1 MKFLKIF
8 IVIFI
13 SLASSV
19 KADST
24 KNLIN
29 ELHNGGKIIFIRHA
43 YATGSGDPD
52 NFDKKDCSTQRNLNF
67 QWIKQSKNIGNFF
80 LYNKVDIDQ
89 VFSSEWCR
97 CKDTAKYAFNEFKT
111 FDALNSFYQ
120 TKFKKNK
127 DKQIKDLKNF
137 IKKWNDNKNL
147 ILVTHYVVI
156 QEIFNTG
163 VNSGEIIVSD
173 KNYEIIG
180 RIQTNY

>member
-1 MKFLKIF
+1 MVNIWST
-8 IVIFI
+8 IV
-13 SLASSV
+13 
-19 KADST
+19 
-24 KNLIN
+24 
-29 ELHNGGKIIFIRHA
+29 
-43 YATGSGDPD
+43 
-52 NFDKKDCSTQRNLNF
+52 
-67 QWIKQSKNIGNFF
+67 
-80 LYNKVDIDQ
+80 
-89 VFSSEWCR
+89 
-97 CKDTAKYAFNEFKT
+97 
-111 FDALNSFYQ
+111 NSFYQ